1 VRLPLPALI
10 AAALVA
16 ASAAV
21 VFVVP
26 WDHAVY
32 VAVTAPGALMVD
44 CQCDVGSES
53 VSCFCGPPGG
63 PRPLQVK
70 CECGTPSAPGFP
82 CCCKSVY
89 GLAHG
94 LLPIEC
100 RRQDSY
106 WTCGTVIDCGLD
118 CGIKLLCSVPAPP
131 AAPALE
137 CAILYMRRP
146 YEPAEL
152 VARLRCQCAW
162 AGGRLV
168 SCTCGVETVGDR
180 SAVLCA
186 AFGCTWCRFEAYAP
200 CERGP
205 LLLGEREW
213 CPVANATGV
222 AIPVEPGWIVRVE
235 CLR

>member
-32 VAVTAPGALMVD
+32 VAVTAPGASTFECVCKHD
-44 CQCDVGSES
+44 YRTQHVACT
-53 VSCFCGPPGG
+53 CGPPGG
-63 PRPLQVK
+63 PGVVRCDDYHDVW
-70 CECGTPSAPGFP
+70 
-82 CCCKSVY
+82 
-89 GLAHG
+89 
-94 LLPIEC
+94 EC
-100 RRQDSY
+100 RARCLGWYCRGDVQLLSRCNISG
-106 WTCGTVIDCGLD
+106 WWSGWLCTAGNATV
-118 CGIKLLCSVPAPP
+118 
-131 AAPALE
+131 
-137 CAILYMRRP
+137 
-146 YEPAEL
+146 
-152 VARLRCQCAW
+152 RCQCGNMFYEHNGTWYYRGTFTCRCAVEV
-162 AGGRLV
+162 GGKPALA
-168 SCTCGVETVGDR
+168 CF
-180 SAVLCA
+180 
-186 AFGCTWCRFEAYAP
+186 AFGCPLCRFEAYAP

-205 LLLGEREW
+205 LQLGEREW